1 MSGEAGQRLKDL
13 IEKAMDDLE
22 ITSSEYMEIMA
33 AAGEDG
39 FEDAGE
45 RALLGEFNALIG
57 NGTIKRVPG

>member
-39 FEDAGE
+39 FEDDSE
-45 RALLGEFNALIG
+45 KALLGEFNALIG

>member
-1 MSGEAGQRLKDL
+1 MSGETGQRLMEL

-33 AAGEDG
+33 AAGKDSVED
-39 FEDAGE
+39 DRE
-45 RALLGEFNALIG
+45 RALLGEFNALIS